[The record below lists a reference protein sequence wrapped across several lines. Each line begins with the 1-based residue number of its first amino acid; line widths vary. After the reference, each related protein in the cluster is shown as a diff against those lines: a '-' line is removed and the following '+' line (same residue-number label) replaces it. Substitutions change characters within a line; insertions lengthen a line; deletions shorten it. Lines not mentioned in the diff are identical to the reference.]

1 MMEVAARWIVRA
13 VSLLALGPLAAG
25 AAGII
30 RAPDG
35 SDAVTLLTGPALGP
49 GLLAAFAVGGCVV
62 AAAALGARLA
72 DRHEAV
78 LNAGFVLAWVAWCH
92 GSMSEVVRLTPGAGL
107 LVRLSL
113 EAAVVA
119 AAVLVA
125 FFAADRLSRR
135 PADQEGLG
143 LGRSDAM
150 AAMRVPAGPAIL
162 LATAAVALAS
172 AWLFARHGGAGQG
185 VGTGFLA
192 GFFAGVA
199 GTQIQQSMSARH
211 GVPAGSTGVF
221 IPVLLG
227 IAVASVAAP
236 LIGLLA
242 PGASGLLPALA
253 RGELPGWLLVAPTA
267 WLAGGLIGAPM
278 GISMLKS
285 TPKSILGPADA
296 EPRPAS

>member
-35 SDAVTLLTGPALGP
+35 SDAVTLLTGPAIGP

-62 AAAALGARLA
+62 AAAVLGARLA

-92 GSMSEVVRLTPGAGL
+92 GSMSEVVRLAPEAGL
-107 LVRLSL
+107 LLRLCL
-113 EAAVVA
+113 EAAIA
-119 AAVLVA
+119 TAAVLVA
-125 FFAADRLSRR
+125 FVAADRLSRR

-143 LGRSDAM
+143 LGRSDAA
-150 AAMRVPAGPAIL
+150 AAMSIPAGPAIL
-162 LATAAVALAS
+162 LASAVLALAC

-199 GTQIQQSMSARH
+199 GSQIQQTMSAGREP
-211 GVPAGSTGVF
+211 PAGSTGVF

-227 IAVASVAAP
+227 IAAASVAAP
-236 LIGLLA
+236 LIGLFA
-242 PGASGLLPALA
+242 PGVSGLTPALA

-285 TPKSILGPADA
+285 TPKAIQATV
-296 EPRPAS
+296 EPEARPAS